1 MRRKDAIDRLVKAAQ
16 ERDYGE
22 LMNFDE
28 IGGIINQKY
37 GTTAYR
43 DILQEARKRLEVA
56 GHALE
61 NVRGIGYKINE
72 PDNYTGVG
80 VRKLREG
87 ARRIDRGAKIINH
100 APVNDMSVEAR
111 EAHNR
116 VSDRLITVQA
126 AIHGACV
133 EVHMLSAPK
142 HPLLNAK
149 T

>member
-1 MRRKDAIDRLVKAAQ
+1 MNRKEAIDRLVKAAQ
-16 ERDYGE
+16 ERNYGE

-56 GHALE
+56 GHALV
-61 NVRGIGYKINE
+61 NVRGIGYKVNE
-72 PDNYTGVG
+72 PDNYTGEG
-80 VRKLREG
+80 LRKMGEG
-87 ARRIDRGAKIINH
+87 IRRVDRGAKIISH
-100 APVNDMSVEAR
+100 APVNDMSIEAR

-116 VSDRLITVQA
+116 VNDRLITFQA
-126 AIHGACV
+126 AMHGACV

-142 HPLLNAK
+142 HPLLSAK